1 MGCVYAMLEKAPF
14 VLKCWQL
21 QFDRKNIKIAS
32 QSTKKMFPFLEL
44 FLFAME
50 NHLKKLVKDWQNKHK
65 NHNLQWLF
73 FLLQIP
79 FLKLIVIMLDLGKK
93 VKSDKNTNDVWILS
107 LTYCILSQDL
117 KENKIIICVTWTKI
131 IFERKKNVKNID
143 LL

>member
-1 MGCVYAMLEKAPF
+1 
-14 VLKCWQL
+14 
-21 QFDRKNIKIAS
+21 
-32 QSTKKMFPFLEL
+32 
-44 FLFAME
+44 
-50 NHLKKLVKDWQNKHK
+50 
-65 NHNLQWLF
+65 
-73 FLLQIP
+73 
-79 FLKLIVIMLDLGKK
+79 MLDLGKK